1 MGIGVLYV
9 RVRRRPRLLS
19 RRCGLQA
26 APTLTF
32 RVEGNLAP
40 PPPSQRGEGGKG
52 AGGGLGILAALRS
65 TYIDDA
71 NTSFI
76 LYPKSVILRPSSF
89 YISFCGLKPSVPSRP
104 RTPSPPFRRGGG
116 VCYEKADEY

>member
-1 MGIGVLYV
+1 MNSPASLAEGMK
-9 RVRRRPRLLS
+9 
-19 RRCGLQA
+19 RC
-26 APTLTF
+26 P
-32 RVEGNLAP
+32 VDIEGT
-40 PPPSQRGEGGKG
+40 G

-104 RTPSPPFRRGGG
+104 LTPSPPFRRGGG
-116 VCYEKADEY
+116 VCNEKADEY